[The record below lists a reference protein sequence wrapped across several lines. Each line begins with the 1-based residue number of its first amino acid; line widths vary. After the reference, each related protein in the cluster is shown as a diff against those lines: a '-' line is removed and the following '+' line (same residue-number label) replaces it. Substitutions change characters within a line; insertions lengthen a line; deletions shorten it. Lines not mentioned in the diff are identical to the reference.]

1 MKERNNYIE
10 TDGLY
15 WESDTH
21 EWFHDKSTT
30 KYCRNEDLHG
40 TKLNW
45 AAFFV
50 RDKSTGEYTRVL
62 MDIETNELIRDDTS
76 LEAQGVFID
85 MMKASKRY
93 DDENVEKEFELSFC
107 EECIQMTNHLNG
119 ECQKC
124 KAKKNDNR

>member
-1 MKERNNYIE
+1 MKEHNEYIE
-10 TDGLY
+10 IDGLY

-30 KYCRNEDLHG
+30 DYCRKEDGQG

-45 AAFFV
+45 GAFIV
-50 RDKSTGEYTRVL
+50 RDKATGEYNRVL
-62 MDIETNELIRDDTS
+62 MDVDTNEIIRDDTS

-93 DDENVEKEFELSFC
+93 DN
-107 EECIQMTNHLNG
+107 
-119 ECQKC
+119 
-124 KAKKNDNR
+124 AR